1 MERHILLDKKN
12 LNGFLNNIEAI
23 DRKYQ
28 NELNSVTKGDFTIDQ
43 LQTQLAEYRIFYDW
57 LRPEIKNTLLKH
69 DKDIYKTVEKYSEK
83 MNASYDDLMEYY
95 CKIKED
101 KADQSQLDDLAN
113 YYLIDTIAPAFRKH

>member
-1 MERHILLDKKN
+1 
-12 LNGFLNNIEAI
+12 
-23 DRKYQ
+23 
-28 NELNSVTKGDFTIDQ
+28 
-43 LQTQLAEYRIFYDW
+43 
-57 LRPEIKNTLLKH
+57 
-69 DKDIYKTVEKYSEK
+69 